1 MTREQF
7 DKAMEI
13 IVRYSTTRIG
23 INMSEEGPANNVG
36 KDALRLHITECRP
49 SVINRLIRPY
59 NRNTKTIINLNAL
72 SFRLTICSR
81 APYRTQAPGS
91 LYHLL
96 TMRSCRLCQLAL
108 SP

>member
-1 MTREQF
+1 MTRGQS

-49 SVINRLIRPY
+49 SVINRLISADYTLSMTPEGLY
-59 NRNTKTIINLNAL
+59 VDKTV
-72 SFRLTICSR
+72 
-81 APYRTQAPGS
+81 
-91 LYHLL
+91 
-96 TMRSCRLCQLAL
+96 
-108 SP
+108 